1 MPETYQVIGQT
12 VGTAAITTYATWM
25 TVPSATTYVFSTL
38 LICNTAASSATY
50 SIAVQKTTDTGYTST
65 STPAAQDWIIKGA
78 AIPASD
84 TITLTIGLTLEATRV
99 IKVASS
105 AATVTFAG
113 FGAVIT

>member
-1 MPETYQVIGQT
+1 MPEIYQVVGQT
-12 VGTAAITTYATWM
+12 VGTASITTYATWV
-25 TVPSATTYVFSTL
+25 TVPSATTYVLSTL

-50 SIAVQKTTDTGYTST
+50 SIAIQKTSDDAYTST
-65 STPAAQDWIIKGA
+65 STPAAKDWIIKGA

-105 AATVTFAG
+105 AVTVTFAA
-113 FGAVIT
+113 FGAVVT